1 MADMNM
7 KEKLE
12 KFLDAYQ
19 DLQTKMGDPDI
30 LSDQKEYNRLAK
42 EYADQGPLAKKAA
55 EYISALDDLEAAREM
70 LSDADMKEF
79 AQEEIAGI
87 EDRLPALEED
97 IKFMLIPADP
107 ADEKDIIVEIRAA
120 AGGDEAAIFAG
131 DLYRMYEHFVAAQGW
146 KTETLD
152 VSPSESGGYKEI
164 QFKVKGDHVYSLMK
178 F

>member
-97 IKFMLIPADP
+97 IKFMLIRLTRPMRRTSSLRSGRLPVVMRLPSSLVTSTGCMSISLRPRGGRPKRWMYLPLSPVATRRSSSRSR
-107 ADEKDIIVEIRAA
+107 ETTSIR
-120 AGGDEAAIFAG
+120 
-131 DLYRMYEHFVAAQGW
+131 
-146 KTETLD
+146 
-152 VSPSESGGYKEI
+152 S
-164 QFKVKGDHVYSLMK
+164 
-178 F
+178 